1 MRTGTWTLAAVLA
14 LGAGLPRPVWGQCP
28 DGSPP
33 PCGRPRQVL
42 DTTRYAILPFVHRE
56 GSQTATLDGADCA
69 ELLSEAFGRWVEVRL
84 ADKTRIYDALARRGA
99 RAPFRIPFDTALA
112 IARAL
117 GAGKLVMGQLWIFGD
132 TLRLTAGVYD
142 AARGGPPVR
151 EVTMRVAAHSGG
163 IGAAFNALAD
173 SLLGADPGAMEGAGA
188 EQTRSL
194 RALRAYALGERAM
207 RAWDLTAA
215 TSAFRTAIVADSE
228 FAHAYLRLGQALLW
242 TADSAPAAARDRVV
256 IARQTGTLLAK
267 LGGGDRALLLAQQA
281 MFEERWPDA
290 CAKYRE
296 KLAADSTSFAAWY
309 GLAECIAE
317 DPVVTPDPIDSS
329 RYVFRGSWHSA
340 VLAYRR
346 ALLLA
351 PSFNFAFG
359 GGAAQRLTRILYA
372 ERYRWR
378 KGRLGNVPYFGLP
391 SLEADTIAF
400 HPVTGAVMARFG
412 TRPATHRAAVERNRA
427 ILNEVAAAWVTA
439 FPQEAQAHRTLA
451 YAFEVGG
458 KLTGARLEQQ
468 SALEEISAA
477 QRLART
483 PTQRI
488 RDAVARVRL
497 LVKAGEFAT
506 ARHTGDSLLGS
517 LGRPTTGMAGIAV
530 LLGRPALA
538 ARLFVPEDSNYL
550 PSAADNEPVS
560 LPVPIVQTGL
570 RLLAYA
576 AAGAP
581 RESVLVFEARA
592 EDAARGLPIPT
603 RAAARSSLLDIPA
616 ELVFDVMGPRPR
628 HRQLPLVDREM
639 VMQWALARGDTSQ
652 VRAHL
657 DTLLATTGPAPSAD
671 ELSSDAVYERAW
683 LMLAIGDTIGAVHYL
698 DGTLEDLPDLFSALL
713 DYLPLTGTLVRM
725 MALRADLAAVR
736 GETATAHHL
745 ARAVTTLWS
754 GAERPL
760 QPVVTRMQ
768 RILAEQK

>member
-1 MRTGTWTLAAVLA
+1 M
-14 LGAGLPRPVWGQCP
+14 
-28 DGSPP
+28 
-33 PCGRPRQVL
+33 
-42 DTTRYAILPFVHRE
+42 
-56 GSQTATLDGADCA
+56 
-69 ELLSEAFGRWVEVRL
+69 
-84 ADKTRIYDALARRGA
+84 
-99 RAPFRIPFDTALA
+99 
-112 IARAL
+112 
-117 GAGKLVMGQLWIFGD
+117 
-132 TLRLTAGVYD
+132 
-142 AARGGPPVR
+142 
-151 EVTMRVAAHSGG
+151 
-163 IGAAFNALAD
+163 
-173 SLLGADPGAMEGAGA
+173 
-188 EQTRSL
+188 
-194 RALRAYALGERAM
+194 
-207 RAWDLTAA
+207 
-215 TSAFRTAIVADSE
+215 
-228 FAHAYLRLGQALLW
+228 
-242 TADSAPAAARDRVV
+242 
-256 IARQTGTLLAK
+256 
-267 LGGGDRALLLAQQA
+267 
-281 MFEERWPDA
+281 
-290 CAKYRE
+290 
-296 KLAADSTSFAAWY
+296 
-309 GLAECIAE
+309 
-317 DPVVTPDPIDSS
+317 TPDPIDSS